1 MLTDPEVLCGGRR
14 LGWEKLGC
22 GFYIYGDLTVELVC
36 WVGEFTVACSF
47 WVNLNGLP
55 NGGMR
60 YESNQKLELC
70 IFFWHFLYEPSLS
83 LSSSFSW
90 FSPKSFAYY
99 LTFFGWL
106 IHSLI
111 MIDTNKYLQFSWLWT
126 IDAAPS
132 SSSQKKNQ
140 RN

>member
-1 MLTDPEVLCGGRR
+1 MLWNSSFFSSFVSCELNNIIEFKFVLDVLTDPEVLCGGRR

-22 GFYIYGDLTVELVC
+22 GFYTYGDLTVELVMLSWWC

-70 IFFWHFLYEPSLS
+70 IFFCHFLCEPSLS

-99 LTFFGWL
+99 LTFFC
-106 IHSLI
+106 
-111 MIDTNKYLQFSWLWT
+111 
-126 IDAAPS
+126 
-132 SSSQKKNQ
+132 
-140 RN
+140 